1 MARAYSED
9 LRERVVS
16 AVVCGKSCL
25 EAAKRFSVSHSS
37 AIKWSRRK
45 RETGTVAASPMGGR
59 RPRLLVDYRDWLLS
73 RMVIKPDLT
82 VQALLDELRQ
92 QHGVQVCLDTLWRFL
107 KAEGLSF
114 KKNRSRIRTGQA

>member
-1 MARAYSED
+1 M
-9 LRERVVS
+9 
-16 AVVCGKSCL
+16 
-25 EAAKRFSVSHSS
+25 SHSS

-73 RMVIKPDLT
+73 RRATKPDLT

-114 KKNRSRIRTGQA
+114 KKSRSRIRTGQACYRQTAVLVGKVPDPD